1 MDNPNCSNLR
11 IIKIIRDG
19 YAPAPRIYY
28 MISESIFFGML
39 FSSLDKL
46 GTDDKADRKI
56 KRFRLFQAV
65 FLSTD
70 LVLILAMIIY
80 RISATF
86 KHVPT
91 YDYADEFCTAF
102 TVYNM
107 TRFGL
112 TLPKLFKNSQGEHFS
127 TSTTISPLTS
137 RGSPIPLTPIT
148 PAEVMRRLKGYD
160 YPDSDEYNKMIDFQF
175 ENGAYFDKDRDLKN
189 EI

>member
-1 MDNPNCSNLR
+1 MDDDCSDLE

-19 YAPAPRIYY
+19 YAPVPRIYY
-28 MISESIFFGML
+28 MICESIFFIML

-46 GTDDKADRKI
+46 GTNDKADREI

-80 RISATF
+80 RIVTIF
-86 KHVPT
+86 KTVPS

-112 TLPKLFKNSQGEHFS
+112 TLPKLFKSSRGEHFS
-127 TSTTISPLTS
+127 ISSASIS
-137 RGSPIPLTPIT
+137 RGQVSPIPIPIPLTPIT
-148 PAEVMRRLKGYD
+148 PAEIMKRLNKYD
-160 YPDSDEYNKMIDFQF
+160 YPNSDEYYKMIETQLKD
-175 ENGAYFDKDRDLKN
+175 GMHFDKDRNCGK
-189 EI
+189 